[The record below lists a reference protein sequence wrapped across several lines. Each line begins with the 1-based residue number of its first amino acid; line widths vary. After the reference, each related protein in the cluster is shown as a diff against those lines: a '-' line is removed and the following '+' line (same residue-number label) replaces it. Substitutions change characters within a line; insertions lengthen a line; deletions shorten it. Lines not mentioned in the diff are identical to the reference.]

1 MRMRNAKC
9 EMQNAKVI
17 RTQMIIKLQKMKAVI
32 LHILFIALIIPLWAQ
47 ENNNIQELKRAK
59 DSEYTGTLPPQ
70 QIYWQQEVHYQ
81 IVVELDDKNKSLDA
95 YMTMEYINHSPDTLE
110 FIWFHLW
117 PNAYSS
123 SNTALAK
130 QLSGKK
136 NSAKYF
142 QGKNR
147 GSISGLSFE
156 ANGQKLQTAPDPDH
170 PDILKVMLDNKLI
183 PGEKIELKT
192 PFRVKLPPYFSRS
205 GYHED
210 QFMICQW
217 YPKPAV
223 YDRNGWHA
231 FPYLDQGEF
240 YSEFGS
246 FTVNITL
253 PANYIV
259 GATGTLTSKDEL
271 EKYKAAGRQNYT
283 SFKKSANTKPVAYSV
298 SGQGKKTLQF
308 KADSV
313 HDFAW
318 FADKDFVIRYD
329 TLGLDE
335 DRIIDVFS
343 FSQPDGNK
351 QWSNSIEFIEDA
363 VRHYSG
369 WIGDYPYPTVAAVEG
384 PRNASSGGMEYPMIT
399 LITSPGAGRESLDA
413 VITHEV
419 GHNWFYSILGSNERR
434 DPWMDEGLNTYF
446 EFVYEAKKY
455 RSNYLFGGSIPK
467 EMRSLSLDDFLKTLF
482 QAMNTIEAPK
492 PVATHST
499 EFKNEEEYGMVAYL
513 KTSVWVYL
521 LKEYMGEEAFLR
533 GIQQYYNDWK
543 FKHPSPQSLQQSLQ
557 KVTDKPLE
565 EIFQL
570 LNKQGSF

>member
-1 MRMRNAKC
+1 
-9 EMQNAKVI
+9 
-17 RTQMIIKLQKMKAVI
+17 MKAVI
-32 LHILFIALIIPLWAQ
+32 LHILYIALINPLWAQ

-59 DSEYTGTLPPQ
+59 DSETGTLHPQ
-70 QIYWQQEVHYQ
+70 QNYWQQEVHYK
-81 IVVELDDKNKSLDA
+81 IDVELDDKNKILDA
-95 YMTMEYINHSPDTLE
+95 QMTMEYINHSPDTLE

-123 SNTALAK
+123 PRTALAK

-136 NSAKYF
+136 NSTKYF

-156 ANGQKLQTAPDPDH
+156 IGGQKLQTEPDPDH
-170 PDILKVMLDNKLI
+170 PDILKVVLGNQLM
-183 PGEKIELKT
+183 PGQKIELKT
-192 PFRVKLPPYFSRS
+192 PFRVKLPIYFSRS

-240 YSEFGS
+240 YSEYGS
-246 FTVNITL
+246 FAVNITL
-253 PANYIV
+253 PSAYIV
-259 GATGTLTSKDEL
+259 GATGTLLTREEL
-271 EKYKAAGRQNYT
+271 EKYREVGSRNY
-283 SFKKSANTKPVAYSV
+283 SQHINNSANSKPAAYAA
-298 SGQGKKTLQF
+298 SGPGKKTLQF

-318 FADKDFVIRYD
+318 FADRDFVIMYD
-329 TLGLDE
+329 TLGLKE
-335 DRIIDVFS
+335 EKVIDVFS
-343 FSQPDGNK
+343 FSQPNGNK
-351 QWSNSIEFIEDA
+351 QWSNSIGFIEDA

-384 PRNASSGGMEYPMIT
+384 PRNVSSGGMEYPMIT

-455 RSNYLFGGSIPK
+455 RSNYLFGNSIPK
-467 EMRSLSLDDFLKTLF
+467 EMRSLSLDNFLKALF
-482 QAMNTIEAPK
+482 QAMNTIEAQK

-499 EFKNEEEYGMVAYL
+499 EFDNEEEYGMVAYL

-521 LKEYMGEEAFLR
+521 LKEYMGDENFLR
-533 GIQQYYNDWK
+533 GIQQYYSDWK
-543 FKHPSPQSLQQSLQ
+543 FRHPSPESLQQSLQ